1 MARSIPH
8 PNYQASEQYNDIGLV
23 ELTDHIQFNQYARP
37 ACLNSAFNIPQGR
50 AIVTGW
56 GATEWY
62 GDRSSSLLKVT
73 LDLFR
78 FNECRPQYDVS
89 QKLRNGLVEEQQLCA
104 GSYTEQKDACEGD
117 SGGPIQVYHNNLHCM
132 YNIIGVTSFGKGCG
146 TVLGIAGIYTR
157 VSNYID
163 WIERNAFAHG

>member
-8 PNYQASEQYNDIGLV
+8 PSYQAPQQYNDIALI
-23 ELTDHIQFNQYARP
+23 ELADFIPFSQYARP
-37 ACLNSAFNIPQGR
+37 ACLNSAFNVPQSR

-56 GATEWY
+56 GSTEWY

-78 FNECRPQYDVS
+78 FHECRPQFDVS
-89 QKLRNGLVEEQQLCA
+89 RKLSRGLVEQQHVCA

-117 SGGPIQVYHNNLHCM
+117 SGGPLQVYSSLHCM
-132 YNIIGVTSFGKGCG
+132 YNIIGVTSFGKACG
-146 TVLGIAGIYTR
+146 TVVGIAGIYTR

-163 WIERNAFAHG
+163 WIEQTAFVHG